1 MAVIAHHLV
10 LTGYGHWLPNDPRG
24 SMSAEVRREHI
35 DALGDRHLGR
45 KWKQPSREELR
56 AFHQRAKEELEHP
69 VLWWA
74 DAERQAI
81 VEAFARLIRGEKLTC
96 YACAVLQNHAH
107 LLVRRHRLNADEL
120 VTLFKNVARDAIRAI
135 DLAPPKHPVFSA
147 DSCHVFKD
155 NPRAVRTCVTYIQ
168 DNHRKHRLSP
178 IVCGAVTEY
187 DDWPFHKK

>member
-24 SMSAEVRREHI
+24 SMSEEVRRENI
-35 DALGDRHLGR
+35 ATLGERHFGR
-45 KWKQPSREELR
+45 KLKQPSREALR
-56 AFHQRAKEELEHP
+56 AFHRRAKEELEHSM
-69 VLWWA
+69 LWWG

-81 VEAFARLIRGEKLTC
+81 VEAFARAIRVEKLTC

-107 LLVRRHRLNADEL
+107 LLVRRHRLNGDEL
-120 VTLFKNVARDAIRAI
+120 VTLFKDVARETIRTLG
-135 DLAPPKHPVFSA
+135 LASVDHPVFSA

-168 DNHRKHRLSP
+168 DNYCKHHLSP
-178 IVCGAVTEY
+178 IVCDAITKY